1 MRRPTTRVHDQRW
14 TDREFRR
21 IIRRLRLTS
30 PAVHHW
36 RTGPSQATDV
46 LLTPHRDGRCAPSV
60 AAAAGSL
67 AIALTAILTGRLA
80 LALTVTLVGA
90 AVCVLLGS
98 DQARTSLTV
107 TEDGRVEV
115 GNGVHR
121 RLTTVPA
128 VAVARIRVASR
139 PRSRWDPRRACG
151 ELALHNGERVPVRAL
166 AFDPAS
172 ELDHRRAVYLARR
185 AVEACQD
192 AGAALET
199 RRVETRPL

>member
-1 MRRPTTRVHDQRW
+1 MRPSTTRVHDQRW
-14 TDREFRR
+14 TDREFRQ
-21 IIRRLRLTS
+21 IVRRLRPSS
-30 PAVHHW
+30 PAVRHW
-36 RTGPSQATDV
+36 RTGPTDATDV
-46 LLTPHRDGRCAPSV
+46 RLTPHRDGRCAPSV
-60 AAAAGSL
+60 AMAAGSL
-67 AIALTAILTGRLA
+67 VIALTALLTGRLA

-90 AVCVLLGS
+90 AVCALLGS

-128 VAVARIRVASR
+128 VAVARLGVARR
-139 PRSRWDPRRACG
+139 PSSRWDPRRACG
-151 ELALHNGERVPVRAL
+151 ELVLHTGERVPVRAF

-172 ELDHRRAVYLARR
+172 ELDHRRAVYLARA
-185 AVEACQD
+185 AVAACQD

-199 RRVETRPL
+199 RRVETRPV